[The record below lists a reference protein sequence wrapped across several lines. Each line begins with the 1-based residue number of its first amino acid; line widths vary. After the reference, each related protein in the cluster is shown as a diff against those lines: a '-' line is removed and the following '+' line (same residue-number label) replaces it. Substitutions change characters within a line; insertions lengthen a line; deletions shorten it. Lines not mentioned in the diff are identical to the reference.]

1 MNQCYG
7 RASGCLGRL
16 IGFAVIPIFILN
28 GVLRPLYRPLVQT
41 IARLRLLTA
50 ISVLI
55 RSLPAYAILC
65 VLAVPFAIAEPLKI
79 LALYWIGTGHLMR
92 GAATLVIAYG
102 MSFVLVERIYDA
114 GSEKLLGIPWF
125 SNFMQWVLGY
135 RKTFLEWL
143 RATEAWRWGQS
154 VLAVTRQRVSRLFHA
169 WCGYNH

>member
-102 MSFVLVERIYDA
+102 MSFV
-114 GSEKLLGIPWF
+114 

-169 WCGYNH
+169 